1 MNAKTIDGLIMKKEE
16 GLVMIK
22 VERLVMIKIERLVMI
37 KIERLVMIKIERL
50 VMIKIERLVMIKIER
65 LIMLIPEARNL
76 DLSSLIMDTV
86 EEVIERNMDLEI
98 IDSVI
103 DMIETDPHYISL
115 LVQMDIQRE
124 IILGHHPLEGI
135 GMKIGQVYGG
145 GITPDHQEVIKL

>member
-1 MNAKTIDGLIMKKEE
+1 MNAKKIDGLIMKKEE

-22 VERLVMIKIERLVMI
+22 V
-37 KIERLVMIKIERL
+37 
-50 VMIKIERLVMIKIER
+50 ERLVMIKIER

-86 EEVIERNMDLEI
+86 EEVIERNMDLKI
-98 IDSVI
+98 IDLVI
-103 DMIETDPHYISL
+103 DMIEADPHYISL
-115 LVQMDIQRE
+115 LVQMVIQRE
-124 IILGHHPLEGI
+124 IILGYHLLEGI